1 MKQLV
6 LYPVFVLLSLT
17 CAGQDLNLSQLLKL
31 QTMSKQEIGT
41 FLGEKG
47 WVAKSDAAPAEA
59 KLGKAVWAFNPEG
72 EGADAWCIL
81 YYSDTSP
88 NRILYNAQ
96 GGPAFDK
103 IRKNVK
109 QRDMALLEEGEQ
121 AEGLDF
127 IDSYSDYADE
137 QIVARL
143 YDYKQINY
151 YGIKIFAREDYLQAK
166 KSAKL

>member
-1 MKQLV
+1 MKQLF
-6 LYPVFVLLSLT
+6 LYPFFALLSFTAL
-17 CAGQDLNLSQLLKL
+17 GQSLSLSQLLKL
-31 QTMSKQEIGT
+31 QSMGKQEIGA

-81 YYSDTSP
+81 YYSDTNP
-88 NRILYNAQ
+88 NRILYNTQ

-103 IRKNVK
+103 IRRHVK
-109 QRDMALLEEGEQ
+109 QRHMAVLEEGEQ
-121 AEGLDF
+121 IEGLDF
-127 IDSYSDYADE
+127 VDAYTDYADD
-137 QIVARL
+137 QYVARL

-151 YGIKIFAREDYLQAK
+151 YGIKIFTKEDYQKAK
-166 KSAKL
+166 KTARL

>member
-6 LYPVFVLLSLT
+6 LFPLVVLLSLT
-17 CAGQDLNLSQLLKL
+17 CAGQSLNLEQLLKL
-31 QTMSKQEIGT
+31 QGMGKQEISA
-41 FLGEKG
+41 FLHDKG
-47 WVAKSDAAPAEA
+47 WVPKSDVGPTEG
-59 KLGKAVWAFNPEG
+59 KMGKAVWAYNPED

-81 YYSDTSP
+81 YYSEVSP

-96 GGPAFDK
+96 GGSAFDK

-109 QRDMALLEEGEQ
+109 QRDMAVLEAGEQ
-121 AEGLDF
+121 VEGLDF
-127 IDSYSDYADE
+127 VDAYTDYADE

-151 YGIKIFAREDYLQAK
+151 YGIKIFKKEDYLQAK

>member
-1 MKQLV
+1 M
-6 LYPVFVLLSLT
+6 LSLT
-17 CAGQDLNLSQLLKL
+17 CVGQGLSLDQLLKL
-31 QTMSKQEIGT
+31 QSMGKQEVGV

-47 WVAKSDAAPAEA
+47 WVSKSDAAPTGE
-59 KLGKAVWAFNPEG
+59 KLGKAVWAYNPEG

-96 GGPAFDK
+96 GGPSFDK

-109 QRDMALLEEGEQ
+109 KRDMALLEEGEQ

-127 IDSYSDYADE
+127 IDSYTDYADE
-137 QIVARL
+137 QVVARL

-151 YGIKIFAREDYLQAK
+151 YGIKIFKKEDYLQAK

>member
-6 LYPVFVLLSLT
+6 LYPIFILLSF
-17 CAGQDLNLSQLLKL
+17 AGMGQSLNLAQLLKL
-31 QTMSKQEIGT
+31 QSMGKQEIGL
-41 FLGEKG
+41 FLEEKG
-47 WVAKSDAAPAEA
+47 WTPKSDTAPQEE

-81 YYSDTSP
+81 YYAQGRP

-96 GGPAFDK
+96 GDTFEK
-103 IRKNVK
+103 IRKNVR

-127 IDSYSDYADE
+127 LDAYTDYADDLV
-137 QIVARL
+137 VARL
-143 YDYKQINY
+143 YDYKQIDY
-151 YGIKIFAREDYLQAK
+151 YGIKIFAKEDYLSAK
-166 KSAKL
+166 KNARL

>member
-1 MKQLV
+1 MKKLV
-6 LYPVFVLLSLT
+6 LYPVLMLFSLS
-17 CAGQDLNLSQLLKL
+17 CIGQGLNLDQLLKL
-31 QTMSKQEIGT
+31 QSMGKQDIAV
-41 FLGEKG
+41 FLQGKG
-47 WVAKSDAAPAEA
+47 WVAKSDTAPLEA
-59 KLGKAVWAFNPEG
+59 KMGKAVWAFNPDG

-81 YYSDTSP
+81 YYSDTTP

-121 AEGLDF
+121 IEGLDF
-127 IDSYSDYADE
+127 VDAYSDYADE

-151 YGIKIFAREDYLQAK
+151 YGIKIFKKEDYLQAK
-166 KSAKL
+166 KSAGL